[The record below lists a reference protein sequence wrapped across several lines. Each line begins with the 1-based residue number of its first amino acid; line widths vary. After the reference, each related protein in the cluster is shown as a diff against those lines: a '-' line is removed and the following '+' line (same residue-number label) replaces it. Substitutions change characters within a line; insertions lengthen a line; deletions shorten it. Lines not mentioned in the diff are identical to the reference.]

1 MMSGGVVSMSC
12 SAGALV
18 LTLVAL
24 FGLARLGFH
33 PMKTRPTQGVV
44 RPAWEE
50 QMDALFLW
58 NWTSS
63 VRPFFK
69 EDLPYSLRCCVFLRS
84 RVKVVAAFGMAFL
97 RNKNGGRSIFKP
109 LPRLKTC
116 VVALPVQG
124 LFSSLVAGLSWI
136 SGWNRSVNRSVL
148 LRIRWPWELFS

>member
-50 QMDALFLW
+50 QMDALFL
-58 NWTSS
+58 WTSS

-116 VVALPVQG
+116 VVALPVQVSP
-124 LFSSLVAGLSWI
+124 LWFRA
-136 SGWNRSVNRSVL
+136 GWNRSVNRSVL